1 MIIDSGA
8 TNHIIS
14 SLNLLVN
21 NSNGGAL
28 SSIIIPNGEQ
38 VSIAFI
44 GSLPLSYTIVL
55 TNMLR
60 IPSFKV
66 DLIYVSRL
74 TKDLNC
80 LVTYFFI
87 GVFYKTW

>member
-8 TNHIIS
+8 TYHIIS

-28 SSIIIPNGEQ
+28 SSIIIPSGEQ
-38 VSIAFI
+38 VSIASI
-44 GSLPLSYTIVL
+44 GYLPLSYTIVT
-55 TNMLR
+55 TNILR
-60 IPSFKV
+60 VPSFKV
-66 DLIYVSRL
+66 DLISVSRL

-80 LVTYFFI
+80 LVTFSFI